1 MVSDMVMS
9 QTHEAEL
16 EDDEEEAEKVDE
28 ESKDLRPEDD
38 QPDAQGEDE
47 DADDVAMEE
56 RYNKLLK
63 VFKVLP
69 PDSVDELIKK
79 REEKV

>member
-1 MVSDMVMS
+1 
-9 QTHEAEL
+9 
-16 EDDEEEAEKVDE
+16 
-28 ESKDLRPEDD
+28 
-38 QPDAQGEDE
+38 
-47 DADDVAMEE
+47 MEE